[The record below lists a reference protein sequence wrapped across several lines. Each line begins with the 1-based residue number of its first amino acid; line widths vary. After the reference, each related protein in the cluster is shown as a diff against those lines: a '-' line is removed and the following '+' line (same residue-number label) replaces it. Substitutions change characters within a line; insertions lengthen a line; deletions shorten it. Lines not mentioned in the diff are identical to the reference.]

1 MDTKLVPIESLSLDP
16 SNVRKHNDKNIA
28 AIKASLK
35 RFGQQKPIVVDGNLI
50 VRAGNGTLQAAQE
63 LGWDEISVIQSGLAP
78 SELTAFAIADNRT
91 AELAEWD
98 MDGLAKQLAALDEE
112 GISYD
117 ELGFEFPDDDER
129 SGGNEGLTDPDEVP
143 EVTESVVKR
152 GEIWKL
158 GKHRLMCGDS
168 TSKDDVDRLMAGEKA
183 DMCFTSPP
191 YNGNTHLDYGKRG
204 GNHLLYKDNKTDNKT
219 SSEYLDFAQQALGL
233 VLEYTDGFCFWNVMY
248 NNKSRWELFEVVRP
262 YIGNL
267 HETIIWLKKGMPIS
281 SGLTRDFEFIFC
293 FRSGEAKKKHLG
305 ETFKTESN
313 VWQVSN
319 QNSQTTT
326 HKACF
331 PVSLPMRG
339 IELASS
345 KGGVVVEPFCGSGTT
360 LIACEKTNRRCY
372 GCEIDAH
379 YCSVVIQRWKDF
391 TGKEAYRINDDGTE
405 TSYSQLSSLQK

>member
-98 MDGLAKQLAALDEE
+98 MDGLAQQLKALDEE

-129 SGGNEGLTDPDEVP
+129 NGGNEGLTDPDEVP
-143 EVTESVVKR
+143 EVTEPVVKR
-152 GEIWKL
+152 GEIWQL
-158 GKHRLMCGDS
+158 GK
-168 TSKDDVDRLMAGEKA
+168 
-183 DMCFTSPP
+183 
-191 YNGNTHLDYGKRG
+191 
-204 GNHLLYKDNKTDNKT
+204 
-219 SSEYLDFAQQALGL
+219 
-233 VLEYTDGFCFWNVMY
+233 
-248 NNKSRWELFEVVRP
+248 
-262 YIGNL
+262 
-267 HETIIWLKKGMPIS
+267 
-281 SGLTRDFEFIFC
+281 
-293 FRSGEAKKKHLG
+293 
-305 ETFKTESN
+305 
-313 VWQVSN
+313 
-319 QNSQTTT
+319 
-326 HKACF
+326 
-331 PVSLPMRG
+331 
-339 IELASS
+339 
-345 KGGVVVEPFCGSGTT
+345 
-360 LIACEKTNRRCY
+360 
-372 GCEIDAH
+372 
-379 YCSVVIQRWKDF
+379 